1 MPKGTEHMLG
11 LRNVLAGVRD
21 MGSLLIK
28 RGTVMAPLVPL
39 LYLAVAFVLLA
50 YPFRSVALVRG
61 VPLFSALLVIAAL
74 GIVFSYLRQY
84 ASFAKH
90 DPDRLQSEEYR
101 LQTMKQMI
109 AAKGLRHPM
118 PAESLPLA
126 DPTENPAERQSRA
139 DGRET
144 PELPSAEEDR
154 KP

>member
-1 MPKGTEHMLG
+1 
-11 LRNVLAGVRD
+11 
-21 MGSLLIK
+21 
-28 RGTVMAPLVPL
+28 MAPLVPL
-39 LYLAVAFVLLA
+39 LYVAVAFVLLA

-101 LQTMKQMI
+101 LQTMKQTI
-109 AAKGLRHPM
+109 AAKDLRHPM

-126 DPTENPAERQSRA
+126 DPTENPAERQSRD

-144 PELPSAEEDR
+144 PELPGHEEDR